1 MIQVQPLFA
10 FALVAALLTI
20 VPGIDTSLVL
30 RGALTRG
37 HRYGFATAIGIC
49 CGALV
54 WGVAAAIGAS
64 ALLAASELA
73 YRVLTLAGAGYM
85 IWLGGSLIWKSFRRG
100 ADAAAH
106 DLPAMRTADS
116 LGRAWL
122 TGFGTNLLN
131 PKVGVFYL
139 ATIPQF
145 IPAGTSP
152 ALMGVALAAVHALLS
167 IIWFAAIILATAVVS
182 RWLRSPRAVR
192 IIDRITGTVLVG
204 FGGKLAAFPH

>member
-1 MIQVQPLFA
+1 VIQAQPLFA

-37 HRYGFATAIGIC
+37 HRYGYATAFGIC

-64 ALLAASELA
+64 ALLAASEIA
-73 YRVLTLAGAGYM
+73 YRVLTLAGAAYM
-85 IWLGGSLIWKSFRRG
+85 VWLGGSLIWKSFRRG
-100 ADAAAH
+100 ADAGGH
-106 DLPAMRTADS
+106 GLPVSRASDS

-145 IPAGTSP
+145 IPHGTSP

-167 IIWFAAIILATAVVS
+167 IVWFTAIILATAVVS
-182 RWLRSPRAVR
+182 RWLRNPRAVR
-192 IIDRITGTVLVG
+192 IIDRITGTVLIG
-204 FGGKLAAFPH
+204 FGAKLAAFPH